1 MGGKVAAAVALTM
14 QEDDHHD
21 GHDNNNTPSPPPPSP
36 PAATLELLSLT
47 IMDISPVDYTHEP
60 AFASVFATLETVV
73 NIQNRLP
80 EVSVTLQT
88 IFDNASTTDLIST
101 HHHTL

>member
-21 GHDNNNTPSPPPPSP
+21 GHDNNSTPSPPPSP